1 MGPSTADRR
10 FAERTYEHEI
20 LFRQPRIDVTVGGA
34 RPSSASPE
42 FSLGLAGSVIQSRY
56 RVNAVSSV
64 HRDVVIYS
72 AEDVRHGRSIALKV
86 LRDDVARDS
95 KFADA
100 VRGQANALGAAGHV
114 LRGVQRVH
122 ECGVTDTGQ
131 LFIALEWVEGATLRD
146 VLDAGGALDVPTAL
160 RIAVRVGEALEA
172 LHHNRLVHGQ
182 LGPESV
188 IMVTDGE
195 RVRLVGTEL
204 TAAHRTPLGFRLRD
218 EFSLAYRAPEQG
230 ERGETTAA
238 SDVYALGMLLQQLL
252 TASRAGQTK
261 SALGAGPPLSPAIQ
275 RIIATALEARPVHRY
290 PDISVMINDIWGA
303 TAALAEPESRP
314 RSVKAR
320 GNPRR
325 RVRRRRPQFTL
336 RITAAVVTAGI
347 VAAFVW
353 VAGFDGVDRI
363 VARFQSRVTP
373 PVVTAVPVER
383 DVTLPLAPAA
393 PVDQEVTPPAVNAVP
408 VEREVRPVPEQAP
421 AATRE
426 PRPTTP
432 ESRTAREPRSITDE
446 SAAPLVP
453 RKTAPPSEPRAVPDR
468 STPERP
474 APVSKPLAAPAV
486 VRQAPPTPS
495 AAVSRPRPAIESK
508 PPAESSMPAQSSAP
522 AQSRSEPRMSSERPA
537 QTERG
542 GTEANDGSA
551 VIDWL
556 LKDRR

>member
-320 GNPRR
+320 GN
-325 RVRRRRPQFTL
+325 
-336 RITAAVVTAGI
+336 
-347 VAAFVW
+347 
-353 VAGFDGVDRI
+353 
-363 VARFQSRVTP
+363 RVTP

>member
-320 GNPRR
+320 GNPLR
-325 RVRRRRPQFTL
+325 RVRRRRPRLTL

-363 VARFQSRVTP
+363 IARFQSRVTP

-393 PVDQEVTPPAVNAVP
+393 PVEPAPA
-408 VEREVRPVPEQAP
+408 

-426 PRPTTP
+426 PSPTAP
-432 ESRTAREPRSITDE
+432 ESRTAREPRPITDE

-453 RKTAPPSEPRAVPDR
+453 RKTAPPSEPHAVPDR

-474 APVSKPLAAPAV
+474 ASASKPPAAPAV
-486 VRQAPPTPS
+486 VRQAPPTP
-495 AAVSRPRPAIESK
+495 AAVVNRPRAAVESK